1 MVLKKDLP
9 SDPDGQDDEGCQNDL
24 SYRGWDPIPSAQV
37 TLSPQETA
45 SQPEFSDSASPG
57 LNHAPPSGVVCD
69 EVPNAWT
76 QDLEY
81 RPVTRESPFSS
92 QTGESDDQ
100 RLQESWQYEGGAR
113 IRGFSR
119 GEPEKEEDG
128 AAIIDSK
135 DKPST
140 SSSIEIGRHTTS
152 PGQLRSNN
160 PFLKARHNSGGPPKQ
175 STPRLDHFEFRQS
188 SSLDSYQE
196 VGEFVTRPYDSNG
209 PNGELPKSSLHIP
222 YEHGHHDLGTKP
234 DPRGAGSSSPILEK
248 GKAPLVRGPPP
259 IVIQLSDHQLG
270 EMDHTGQN
278 LQSPSSNQS
287 NSSRNIINFE
297 DSKTEP
303 NGGTTMDAP
312 PMSIVI
318 DDRPKDLLNETPST
332 VDELDS
338 STSKSSTAGT
348 APEQAKPSISHL
360 RESGQP
366 PTILQKKLSE
376 TYDIRQV
383 NWTDGTTS
391 LRKSPVL
398 VQNENGPCPL
408 LALVNGLVLRSRT
421 DSPSPITK
429 ALQSREKISL
439 GLLMQALFDELTSYL
454 DGADKLPDI
463 EALSS
468 FLVMLH
474 TGMNVNPQLVM
485 QNYMSDLPG
494 TFLET
499 NDTILYSSF
508 KLPLVHGW
516 LAEPSSAAYAALNRV
531 AQNHEDVQLLH
542 FRKEELENRVFRGH
556 LLTTDEEKL
565 IEDIDTIQGF
575 VDVENATQLSAF
587 GLEHLQRCLK
597 PGSISILFRN
607 DHFSTLFKHPLSN
620 QLFTLVTDAGYAN
633 HAEIVWESLVDV
645 NGSNATFFS
654 GDFRPVGNSSP
665 PLALPQ
671 HPSQNNIATSS
682 GLAHKN
688 SPDGTSGKQL
698 NNTEQTDA
706 DYAFALAL
714 QFQDEE
720 ELRRA
725 NPRNQAQTQTSQ
737 LRTSQSQGVIH
748 HSSSRANF
756 NHRQSASSTGRL
768 APQQTQEVRSL
779 VPPPRTSVADPSA
792 DAPPPTYE
800 QAANSPVYT
809 PPSDHS
815 QYDGSQNSNTGI
827 AGPRSSS
834 YGLNNAGL
842 NRGPVYDGNRR
853 AHALSNPSLPS
864 RPRDRDRNKDCIV
877 M

>member
-1 MVLKKDLP
+1 MALRKDLP
-9 SDPDGQDDEGCQNDL
+9 NDPDGQDDERSQNDL
-24 SYRGWDPIPSAQV
+24 SYRAWDPIPSAQV
-37 TLSPQETA
+37 SPSSQATA
-45 SQPEFSDSASPG
+45 SQPEFSDSAAPG

-69 EVPNAWT
+69 EVPNPWT
-76 QDLEY
+76 QELAY
-81 RPVTRESPFSS
+81 RPATRELPLSS
-92 QTGESDDQ
+92 QPSELDDQ
-100 RLQESWQYEGGAR
+100 RLQESWQREGCAG
-113 IRGFSR
+113 IQDFSR
-119 GEPEKEEDG
+119 GEPEKEQDG
-128 AAIIDSK
+128 AAIFDSQ

-140 SSSIEIGRHTTS
+140 SSSTEDGRHTTS

-160 PFLKARHNSGGPPKQ
+160 PFLKARHNSGGLLKQ
-175 STPRLDHFEFRQS
+175 SIPGLDPFEFPQS
-188 SSLDSYQE
+188 SSLDGHQD
-196 VGEFVTRPYDSNG
+196 GELVTHPYNSNG
-209 PNGELPKSSLHIP
+209 PDGELSKSSFHIP
-222 YEHGHHDLGTKP
+222 YEHGHYDLDTEPG
-234 DPRGAGSSSPILEK
+234 PRGAGSSSPFLEE
-248 GKAPLVRGPPP
+248 GKAPLVYGPPS
-259 IVIQLSDHQLG
+259 ILIQSSDPYHHLDKVDH
-270 EMDHTGQN
+270 MDQN
-278 LQSPSSNQS
+278 LQPPSSSQS
-287 NSSRNIINFE
+287 NSSRNLISFE
-297 DSKTEP
+297 EENEP
-303 NGGTTMDAP
+303 NGNTTTDAP
-312 PMSIVI
+312 SMSSVI
-318 DDRPKDLLNETPST
+318 DDHPKDLPNETPSIS
-332 VDELDS
+332 DELDS
-338 STSKSSTAGT
+338 STSMSVTAGT
-348 APEQAKPSISHL
+348 SLEQVKPSLSHL
-360 RESGQP
+360 SESGQP
-366 PTILQKKLSE
+366 PAILQKKLSE

-391 LRKSPVL
+391 LRTSPVL

-408 LALVNGLVLRSRT
+408 LALVNGLMLRSRA

-485 QNYMSDLPG
+485 QIYMSDSPG

-516 LAEPSSAAYAALNRV
+516 LAETSSAAYAALNRV
-531 AQNHEDVQLLH
+531 AQNHEDIQLLH
-542 FRKEELENRVFRGH
+542 FRKEELESRVFRGQ

-565 IEDIDTIQGF
+565 IEDIDTIQHF

-654 GDFRPVGNSSP
+654 GDFRPVGNFSP
-665 PLALPQ
+665 SIAGPQ
-671 HPSQNNIATSS
+671 HPSQNDLAISS
-682 GLAHKN
+682 GLTHRN
-688 SPDGTSGKQL
+688 NPDGTTGRQL

-720 ELRRA
+720 EQRRT
-725 NPRNQAQTQTSQ
+725 NPRNQAQIQTPQ

-748 HSSSRANF
+748 HSSNRPNF
-756 NHRQSASSTGRL
+756 NHRQSASSTGRR

-815 QYDGSQNSNTGI
+815 QYDGSQNSNTSI

-834 YGLNNAGL
+834 YGLNNTGP
-842 NRGPVYDGNRR
+842 NRVHDGHRR
-853 AHALSNPSLPS
+853 VHALSNPSLPP
-864 RPRDRDRNKDCIV
+864 RPRDRDRNKDCTV